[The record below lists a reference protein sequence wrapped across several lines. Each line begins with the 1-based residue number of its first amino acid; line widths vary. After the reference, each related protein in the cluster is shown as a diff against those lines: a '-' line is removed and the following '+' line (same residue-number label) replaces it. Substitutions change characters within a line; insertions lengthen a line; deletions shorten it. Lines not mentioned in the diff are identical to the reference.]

1 VWLRF
6 KPGDDGRAR
15 WWVHDLVLETF
26 VGLRPKGMTA
36 RYKDR
41 DVMNLSVDNLE
52 WAPRKKE

>member
-1 VWLRF
+1 
-6 KPGDDGRAR
+6 
-15 WWVHDLVLETF
+15 LVLETF
-26 VGLRPKGMTA
+26 VGLRPEGMTA